1 MSAELDAQRAVT
13 ELHSE
18 NLQGQG
24 TVYHGKRQFNS
35 FAQKLF
41 FPALKVMFRLSH
53 IILEKV

>member
-1 MSAELDAQRAVT
+1 MSAELDAQSAVT

-24 TVYHGKRQFNS
+24 TVYHGKRQFNNP
-35 FAQKLF
+35 AQKLL
-41 FPALKVMFRLSH
+41 FPALKTIFRLSC